1 MKSVKLLLVGGFLG
15 AGKTTLLYRAAKELI
30 ASGKRVGLV
39 TNDQAPDLVD
49 TRMLS
54 AHGLAV
60 SEVAGS
66 CFCCNFNGLMD
77 AAQSLRQSSAVD
89 VLLAEPVGSCTD
101 LSATIVQPI
110 KDRYADVFSMG
121 PLSVLIDPAR
131 AMAVLADRQSR
142 LHPSAAYIYRKQLEE
157 ADRIVVNKSDLLDAE
172 ARQELKTL
180 LENEFPQR
188 PISFI
193 SCRTGDGLREWLTEV
208 MNDDVSGRRILD
220 IDYDTY
226 AEGEAVLGWLNA
238 RFELNAGRDIDWVD
252 FSRGYLE
259 AVQKRLQLANAQ
271 VGHVKLF
278 LSAGDGT
285 LTANLTA
292 VDGPVLVQ
300 KDNASFG
307 ATRADMTFN
316 ARAQIDPD
324 YLRRMSLE
332 VFRHDFPDV
341 VVLTQGIRSLRPGRP
356 RPTFRYARKV

>member
-1 MKSVKLLLVGGFLG
+1 VKLLLVGGFLG

-77 AAQSLRQSSAVD
+77 AAQSLCRQSSAVD

-101 LSATIVQPI
+101 LSATIVQPV

-131 AMAVLADRQSR
+131 ATAVLGEQQSR

-193 SCRTGDGLREWLTEV
+193 SSKTGDGLREWLTEV
-208 MNDDVSGRRILD
+208 MNDDASGRRILD

-238 RFELNAGRDIDWVD
+238 RFELNAGQDIDWVD
-252 FSRGYLE
+252 FSRRYLE
-259 AVQKRLQLANAQ
+259 AVQKRLQLADAQ

-278 LSAGDGT
+278 LSAGDAS

-300 KDNASFG
+300 KDSASFG
-307 ATRADMTFN
+307 GTRADMTFN
-316 ARAQIDPD
+316 ARAQIDPNH
-324 YLRRMSLE
+324 LRRMSIE
-332 VFRHDFPDV
+332 VFREDFPNV
-341 VVLTQGIRSLRPGRP
+341 AVKTHSIRSLRPGRP